1 MNMQISLPEDLYARL
16 AAIAAQRGQSAEALL
31 REAAT
36 QIVEEAN
43 TAPLVPSEDE
53 DVSVEGY
60 DPATD
65 PLAPFAG
72 IYASDEPGWIERH
85 NEYYVGVRREHGDKK

>member
-36 QIVEEAN
+36 QIVEEASDIIPA
-43 TAPLVPSEDE
+43 TTTEVF
-53 DVSVEGY
+53 VEGY
-60 DPATD
+60 DPAAD
-65 PLAPFAG
+65 PLAPFIG
-72 IYASDEPGWIERH
+72 MFDFGEDPGWIERH
-85 NEYYVGVRREHGDKK
+85 DAIFGGDDGKKD